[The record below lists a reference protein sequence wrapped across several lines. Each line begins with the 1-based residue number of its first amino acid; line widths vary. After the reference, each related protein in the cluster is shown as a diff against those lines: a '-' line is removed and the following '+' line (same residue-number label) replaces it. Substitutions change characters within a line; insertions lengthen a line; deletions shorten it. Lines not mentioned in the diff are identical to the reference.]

1 VLARIIKAL
10 RDKGPSKRTAL
21 ATATGIS
28 YDRLVLYLDW
38 MISRGFV
45 TLAGDGSVQ
54 LTAPGV
60 QAYDQLVQWIIVH
73 VGQLRLPRPRP
84 PEEAGPP

>member
-10 RDKGPSKRTAL
+10 SDKGPTKRTAL

-38 MISRGFV
+38 MISKGFV
-45 TLAGDGSVQ
+45 TLTVDGSVQ
-54 LTAPGV
+54 LTAAGM
-60 QAYDQLVQWIIVH
+60 QAYNQLVQWIIQH
-73 VGQLRLPRPRP
+73 VGQLRLPRPRH
-84 PEEAGPP
+84 PEAA

>member
-10 RDKGPSKRTAL
+10 SDRGPTKRIAL

-38 MISRGFV
+38 MISRSFV
-45 TLAGDGSVQ
+45 TLAADGSVQ
-54 LTAPGV
+54 LTA
-60 QAYDQLVQWIIVH
+60 
-73 VGQLRLPRPRP
+73 
-84 PEEAGPP
+84 AGM